1 MSVNGKDLNI
11 DEFEA
16 QFQVFLQMFNDQ
28 FDTPENQQAITQ
40 AAINSF
46 AEDPNSE
53 LGLDAHIEHVYQTER
68 TNNLVKAAI
77 AYFLDIH

>member
-16 QFQVFLQMFNDQ
+16 QFQIFLQMFNDQ

-46 AEDPNSE
+46 AEDPNNE